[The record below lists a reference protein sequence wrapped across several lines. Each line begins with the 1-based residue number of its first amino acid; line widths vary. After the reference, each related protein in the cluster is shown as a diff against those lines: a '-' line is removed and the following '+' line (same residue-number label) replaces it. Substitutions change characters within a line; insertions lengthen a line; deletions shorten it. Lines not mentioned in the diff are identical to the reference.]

1 MFEIPV
7 SDLWSEGEAL
17 LSEVP
22 EDEDLYL
29 FMGYKDDETAIF
41 NDHRNQEKFE
51 VKVEEIKNQMQ
62 GIENDAVN
70 VFIQLPKR

>member
-17 LSEVP
+17 LSEIP

-51 VKVEEIKNQMQ
+51 VKVEEIKNKMQ

-70 VFIQLPKR
+70 IFIQLPKR